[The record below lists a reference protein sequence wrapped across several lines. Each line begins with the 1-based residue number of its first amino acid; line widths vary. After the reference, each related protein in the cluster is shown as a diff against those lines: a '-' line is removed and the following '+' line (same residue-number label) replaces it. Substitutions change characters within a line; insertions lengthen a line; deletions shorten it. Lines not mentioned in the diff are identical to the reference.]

1 MWFFCSFSL
10 ILFTTPVIFLNTDPQ
25 IFWDFY
31 SFNYFSKLRFS
42 SSDESAGGTRVS
54 ITKDSCIDFLQ
65 HIQNYRKEEENTP
78 QTNIYGG
85 TGVGAPRDSLLT
97 G

>member
-10 ILFTTPVIFLNTDPQ
+10 ISFATKVIFLNTDPQ
-25 IFWDFY
+25 IFWDFCT
-31 SFNYFSKLRFS
+31 FNNFSKLRFS

-65 HIQNYRKEEENTP
+65 RIQDYLKEEGKHPTDKYLRG
-78 QTNIYGG
+78 YGG
-85 TGVGAPRDSLLT
+85 GSAPR
-97 G
+97 